1 MSEWEPKIV
10 AFLCNWSSYA
20 GADFAG
26 LKRLKYPANIRVVK
40 VPCAGRINPKFI
52 LSALRHGADGVWISG
67 CHPGECYF
75 VEGNYYAWRKFA
87 LLKSFLEHTGIEPG
101 RIHFSWILATEA
113 NKFAQMAQEVVDGVK
128 ALGPA
133 RHFIKKQA
141 EV

>member
-1 MSEWEPKIV
+1 V
-10 AFLCNWSSYA
+10 
-20 GADFAG
+20 DF
-26 LKRLKYPANIRVVK
+26 RLPPR
-40 VPCAGRINPKFI
+40 
-52 LSALRHGADGVWISG
+52 G
-67 CHPGECYF
+67 CHF
-75 VEGNYYAWRKFA
+75 VEGNYYARRKFA

-101 RIHFSWILATEA
+101 EIHFSWILATEA